1 MARSQPNLLCLDE
14 TDIKVKDEKLS
25 PNEFELSKARSNPN
39 LLDEESDG
47 EIEENAASNGEEEVR
62 KNILKFYRIFSISN

>member
-14 TDIKVKDEKLS
+14 TDIQVKDEKLNQ
-25 PNEFELSKARSNPN
+25 NEFALSKARSNPN

-47 EIEENAASNGEEEVR
+47 EIEEKAAPNGEEEVR
-62 KNILKFYRIFSISN
+62 KRLFYFCSGKMV